1 MKILFLEVA
10 DSVNVCKNHKCF
22 GLLLKFM
29 NQCCC
34 KESGWGRKHET
45 MKKQKYKDKD
55 KDRDKTK
62 TRTSTHALMQWSKS
76 EAGSDVEIGYREFKH
91 WLTSS
96 R

>member
-1 MKILFLEVA
+1 MKVLFLEVA

-45 MKKQKYKDKD
+45 IKKQKYKDKD
-55 KDRDKTK
+55 KGQRQDKDK
-62 TRTSTHALMQWSKS
+62 DKHTRTHTVVKV
-76 EAGSDVEIGYREFKH
+76 GGRFRCGDRI
-91 WLTSS
+91 
-96 R
+96 